1 MWIHTVQIV
10 LFKGQLCIQKGVFEQ
25 KHTQNK
31 VIFEWLKKV
40 LWPDTLTEPLFPL
53 GVDGLIF
60 AKSVFVGNL

>member
-10 LFKGQLCIQKGVFEQ
+10 FFKGQLCIQKGVFEQ
-25 KHTQNK
+25 KRTQNK
-31 VIFEWLKKV
+31 VIFEWLMNI

-60 AKSVFVGNL
+60 ANSGFVGNL